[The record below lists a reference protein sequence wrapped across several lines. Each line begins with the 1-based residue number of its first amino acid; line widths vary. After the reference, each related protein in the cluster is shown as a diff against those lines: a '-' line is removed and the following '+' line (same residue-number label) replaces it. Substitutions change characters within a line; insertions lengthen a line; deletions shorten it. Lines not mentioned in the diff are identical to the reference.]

1 VLVTRREP
9 VQHRSRAKVEEIVK
23 AASELLAEG
32 GVDSL
37 TTTAVAERTG
47 IPIATI
53 YRYFDDRNAII
64 AAYLDRDLG
73 DVEQTLDASLLESGS
88 VRFREVSEAAALARM
103 RYYQR
108 RPEAVAVWLGGSLN
122 PAVAEQVRA
131 RNRRVLT
138 SIRHAAQS
146 TGMLEGAPEFA
157 AELLMA
163 LYHQM
168 FQYVFLT
175 ERTAEEQEEIVLFFV
190 NMVAKSM
197 ESYETP
203 DGVRGIPAEDVI
215 RAIKEA

>member
-1 VLVTRREP
+1 MTRREP
-9 VQHRSRAKVEEIVK
+9 VQHRSRARVEEIVK

-32 GVDSL
+32 GVDNL
-37 TTTAVAERTG
+37 TTTAVADRTG
-47 IPIATI
+47 ISIATI
-53 YRYFDDRNAII
+53 YRYFDDRDAII

-73 DVEQTLDASLLESGS
+73 DVQQTADASLLASGS

-108 RPEAVAVWLGGSLN
+108 RPEAVSVWLAGSLN
-122 PAVAEQVRA
+122 PAVAEHVQA

-138 SIRHAAQS
+138 SIRHAVRS

-190 NMVAKSM
+190 DMVARRM
-197 ESYETP
+197 ESYETQA
-203 DGVRGIPAEDVI
+203 GIKGIPAEDLI